1 MGIRRG
7 STRSLPPESAP
18 IATVSHDDSAGRIAA
33 LAGLSGLGNKR
44 ETIGSV
50 KDEET
55 ELSACS
61 NGSLGWNRTND
72 QRINSP
78 TLYR

>member
-1 MGIRRG
+1 MANAGIYTHTMKRR
-7 STRSLPPESAP
+7 
-18 IATVSHDDSAGRIAA
+18 HDDSADRIAA

-61 NGSLGWNRTND
+61 NGSLGWESNRHPN
-72 QRINSP
+72 
-78 TLYR
+78 L